1 MENMKTNG
9 NTTIYL
15 TCMVLLCIIFN
26 SCIHKTSSFEDYVT
40 RWIGKQIVLSQ
51 MEEYNII
58 NNIST
63 NLNNTYKYTIINY
76 VSNKGC
82 LDCKLQLAKWK
93 SYIYSMYVVK
103 QKCTTGTSIKFGVL
117 V

>member
-40 RWIGKQIVLSQ
+40 RWVGKQIVLSQ

-58 NNIST
+58 VRCQIKVHNS
-63 NLNNTYKYTIINY
+63 KY
-76 VSNKGC
+76 
-82 LDCKLQLAKWK
+82 
-93 SYIYSMYVVK
+93 SY
-103 QKCTTGTSIKFGVL
+103 L
-117 V
+117 L

>member
-40 RWIGKQIVLSQ
+40 RSVGKQIVLSQ
-51 MEEYNII
+51 MEEYNNII

-76 VSNKGC
+76 
-82 LDCKLQLAKWK
+82 
-93 SYIYSMYVVK
+93 
-103 QKCTTGTSIKFGVL
+103 
-117 V
+117 